1 MNNTLSV
8 FKNSDFGEVRT
19 TIIDG
24 EIWFVG
30 KDVATA
36 LGYANPRKA
45 IADHVDEEDKGVTKC
60 YTLGGEQE
68 LTIIN
73 ESGLYSLTLSS
84 QLADAK
90 KFKRW
95 ITKEVIPAIRK
106 TGCYSVDDNTDAGND
121 ENINEAGIENVMETR
136 KPSIVTMAKA
146 FSIMVESM
154 DRTMGLCMQE
164 KLNLYRFFCTTYGLP
179 APKDLPTE
187 ESCNSAASLLKR
199 FGCDLSV
206 QLFNKVMANRGLM
219 TNNTAKV
226 YGKEFSYKTLTK
238 DGLEYGYNKVKPG
251 TSITRPVFLELKFK
265 ELLDFLGLKHY

>member
-1 MNNTLSV
+1 MNELVTP
-8 FKNSDFGEVRT
+8 G
-19 TIIDG
+19 
-24 EIWFVG
+24 G
-30 KDVATA
+30 K
-36 LGYANPRKA
+36 
-45 IADHVDEEDKGVTKC
+45 
-60 YTLGGEQE
+60 QE
-68 LTIIN
+68 LAFIN

-84 QLADAK
+84 QLPDAK

-106 TGCYSVDDNTDAGND
+106 TGSYSAGDNEETGNE
-121 ENINEAGIENVMETR
+121 ENTNEAGIENVMETR

-179 APKDLPTE
+179 VPKDLPTE

-206 QLFNKVMANRGLM
+206 QLFNKVMINRGLM
-219 TNNTAKV
+219 FSKTATA

-238 DGLEYGYNKVKPG
+238 EGLEYGYNKIKPG
-251 TSITRPVFLELKFK
+251 TSITRPVFFELKFK
-265 ELLDFLGLKHY
+265 ELLDFLGLKHH